1 MDEST
6 IRKIL
11 GAGILSWERREGGVW
26 KYDTLFDYY
35 PSRRLAVDMFLVDM
49 VIEVQSDLQEAV
61 RLADAAAV
69 TPPPLRV
76 VFLKA

>member
-11 GAGILSWERREGGVW
+11 GAGILSWERRPGGVW
-26 KYDTLFDYY
+26 RYDAMFNYY
-35 PSRRLAVDMFLVDM
+35 PERCLAVDRFEVDM
-49 VIEVQSDLQEAV
+49 VIEVTGDLREAV

-69 TPPPLRV
+69 SPPPLSV
-76 VFLKA
+76 IFLRP